1 MKIILITCKNVI
13 AIFTLK
19 NGANCAWR
27 NLCHGALIIQVI
39 DVAYD
44 ITMILPYAQVK
55 LINKE

>member
-1 MKIILITCKNVI
+1 MAQIV
-13 AIFTLK
+13 
-19 NGANCAWR
+19 
-27 NLCHGALIIQVI
+27 HGALIIQVI